1 VSAVTGQLDTR
12 PTTDAEEDLAV
23 TEAGG
28 DGQQIHQRAA
38 ARWMIGAIHGY
49 QMLRTGRPTGC
60 RYLPTCSEYAVLAI
74 ERFGAARGASLA
86 ARRLVRCNPW
96 GGHGVDPVPEGKVP
110 CSPH

>member
-1 VSAVTGQLDTR
+1 MAV
-12 PTTDAEEDLAV
+12 
-23 TEAGG
+23 EAGG
-28 DGQQIHQRAA
+28 DRECTHQRGL
-38 ARWMIGAIHGY
+38 ARWMIAAIHSY
-49 QMLRTGRPTGC
+49 QVLRSGRPTGC

-74 ERFGAARGASLA
+74 DRHGAVRGASLA